1 MFEQKAGMG
10 TRLDRRSFLK
20 AIGFG
25 AASQVMPK
33 ILVAGE
39 LQKGKAKSKS
49 VVIECQAKDTLTAVE
64 LNRGE
69 SLRFRLLNGQVREL
83 TLRETSAG
91 ILLKAHEGLLYHFTC
106 NVTIDG
112 HEMLMERYVGCQ
124 ESFYEPYVING
135 MRVWF
140 DAVTDIFDFLP
151 ETHGKCKPNK
161 DARFAIADA
170 SISICPGEI
179 QPWCPMARDFI
190 DIKDCYNGDDCW
202 MGAFQGK
209 EAHGGLDINHPRGTE
224 IFTPI
229 DVDEQFLYKSLT
241 AGDTNN
247 GWRGVRRWANGDVW
261 QISVSH
267 ILRLLYPQHQPLKAG
282 THIAE
287 GAGVWTWANTHS
299 HFMFTVTGQDGQ
311 EIRLDPWIIFWQIF
325 ENNKARKETI
335 KASAKLV
342 GPQKT
347 GHAVA
352 FSSRGSRKNPQGGEL
367 RYYWQFGDG
376 GFSAQANPAHVYL
389 NPGLYPVTLTVDDG
403 MYRDSFTQHIT
414 VDGAPVTEA
423 GLVLT
428 AAEEFAFRK
437 RPVHIMDVYGIP
449 PAFTPHTLSFT
460 ARPSRPSPDSKTV
473 ELKNCGQGTL
483 GKARVRQIDYEGNTG
498 WLDTKLTGNGNK
510 QCIVVS
516 VDASGLKP
524 AVYSAMV
531 EIECAD
537 AVNAKQCFRVALNV
551 PDYEPPPVVIMDDSY
566 LGFYATP
573 YFWVGHRFHRWPPK
587 GYSDFCLINGRRA
600 TAGEFARFTPDLSA
614 GTYQVF
620 LPEIVSSW
628 QRDELCFAIR
638 IKHKNGIDTVWMR
651 PKRSKSIGMWDHMI
665 PNPTKVIGTFKFNEG
680 TDGFVEILA
689 EGSEGQVPADAVI
702 FKKIC

>member
-1 MFEQKAGMG
+1 MRIRF
-10 TRLDRRSFLK
+10 DRRSFLK

-33 ILVAGE
+33 ILVGGE
-39 LQKGKAKSKS
+39 LRKGKAKSKS
-49 VVIECQAKDTLTAVE
+49 VVIEREAKDTLTAVE

-69 SLRFRLLNGQVREL
+69 SLRFRLLNGQVRDL
-83 TLRETSAG
+83 ALRETSAE

-106 NVTIDG
+106 DVTIDG
-112 HEMLMERYVGCQ
+112 REMLMERYVGCQ

-140 DAVTDIFDFLP
+140 DAVSAIFDFLP
-151 ETHGKCKPNK
+151 ETHGKCKPTK

-170 SISICPGEI
+170 TISICPEEI
-179 QPWCPMARDFI
+179 KPWCPMARDFI

-229 DVDEQFLYKSLT
+229 DVDEQFLYKSLI

-247 GWRGVRRWANGDVW
+247 GWRGVRKWANGDVW

-267 ILRLLYPQHQPLKAG
+267 ILRLLHPQHQPLKAG

-287 GAGVWTWANTHS
+287 GAGVWTWAHNHS

-325 ENNKARKETI
+325 ENNKVRKETI
-335 KASAKLV
+335 RASAEPL

-347 GHAVA
+347 GQAVA
-352 FSSRGSRKNPQGGEL
+352 FSSHGSHKSPQGGKS
-367 RYYWQFGDG
+367 RYYWTFGDG
-376 GFSAQANPAHVYL
+376 AFSVQPNPTHVYL
-389 NPGLYPVTLTVDDG
+389 GSGIYPVTLTVDDG

-414 VDGAPVTEA
+414 VDGQPVTKP
-423 GLVLT
+423 GLALT
-428 AAEEFAFRK
+428 APEEYTFRN
-437 RPVHIMDVYGIP
+437 RPVHMMDTYGIP

-460 ARPSRPSPDSKTV
+460 ARQSRPTPDWKTL
-473 ELKNCGQGTL
+473 ELKNSGRGTL
-483 GKARVRQIDYEGNTG
+483 GQARVRQIDYKGKTG
-498 WLDTKLTGNGNK
+498 WLATKLTGKGNN
-510 QCIVVS
+510 QRVIVS

-531 EIECAD
+531 EIECND
-537 AVNAKQCFRVALNV
+537 AVNARQYFRVVLNV
-551 PDYEPPPVVIMDDSY
+551 PDYEPPPIVIMDDSY

-587 GYSDFCLINGRRA
+587 GYSDFCLVNGRRA
-600 TAGEFARFTPDLSA
+600 TSGEFARFTPDLSA
-614 GTYQVF
+614 GIYQVF
-620 LPEIVSSW
+620 MPEIVSSW
-628 QRDELCFAIR
+628 QDEPVRFAVR
-638 IKHKNGIDTVWMR
+638 VKHKNGVDTVWME
-651 PKRSKSIGMWDHMI
+651 PKRSKSIGTWDHLI
-665 PNPTKVIGTFKFNEG
+665 PNPTKEIGTFEFNEG

-689 EGSEGQVPADAVI
+689 EGSRGQVPADAVI
-702 FKKIC
+702 FKKVN

>member
-1 MFEQKAGMG
+1 MNI
-10 TRLDRRSFLK
+10 RLNRRNFLK

-33 ILVAGE
+33 MLVGSE
-39 LQKGKAKSKS
+39 LLKDNSALRN
-49 VVIECQAKDTLTAVE
+49 VVIERQAKDTITAVE

-69 SLRFRLLNGQVREL
+69 SLQFRLLNGQVRQL
-83 TLRETSAG
+83 TLKETSAE

-124 ESFYEPYVING
+124 ESFYEPYVISG

-161 DARFAIADA
+161 EARFAVADA
-170 SISICPGEI
+170 SISICPEEI
-179 QPWCPMARDFI
+179 KPWCPMARDFI
-190 DIKDCYNGDDCW
+190 DIKECYNGDDCW
-202 MGAFQGK
+202 LGAFHGK

-229 DVDEQFLYKSLT
+229 DVDDQFLYKSLT

-247 GWRGVRRWANGDVW
+247 GWRGVRKWANGDVW
-261 QISVSH
+261 NISVSH
-267 ILRLLYPQHQPLKAG
+267 ILRLLHPQHRPLKAG

-287 GAGVWTWANTHS
+287 GAGVWTWAHSHS

-325 ENNKARKETI
+325 ENNKERKKTI
-335 KASAKLV
+335 KASAKLL

-347 GHAVA
+347 GQPVA
-352 FSSRGSRKNPQGGEL
+352 FSSHGSRKSPQGGEL

-376 GFSAQANPAHVYL
+376 GFSAQANPTHVYL
-389 NPGLYPVTLTVDDG
+389 SPGIYPVTLTVDDG
-403 MYRDSFTQHIT
+403 IYRDSFTQHIT
-414 VDGAPVTEA
+414 VDGKLVAKA
-423 GLVLT
+423 GLALT
-428 AAEEFAFRK
+428 APEEFTFRK
-437 RPVHIMDVYGIP
+437 RPVHVMDVYGIP

-460 ARPSRPSPDSKTV
+460 ARPSRPTPDSKTV
-473 ELKNCGQGTL
+473 ELRNSGQGTL
-483 GKARVRQIDYEGNTG
+483 GQARIRKIDYEGNKG
-498 WLDTKLTGNGNK
+498 WLAAKLTGKGNE
-510 QCIVVS
+510 QHIIVC
-516 VDASGLKP
+516 VDASGLEP
-524 AVYSAMV
+524 AIYSATV
-531 EIECAD
+531 EIECAG
-537 AVNAKQCFRVALNV
+537 AVNVRQYFRVVLNV

-587 GYSDFCLINGRRA
+587 GYSDFCLINGNRA
-600 TAGEFARFTPDLSA
+600 TAGEFARFTPDLRA

-628 QRDELCFAIR
+628 QDESVRFAAR
-638 IKHKNGIDTVWMR
+638 VKHKNGIETVWME
-651 PKRSKSIGMWDHMI
+651 PKRSKSLGIWDHMI
-665 PNPTKVIGTFKFNEG
+665 PNPTKVIGTFQFNEG

-689 EGSEGQVPADAVI
+689 AGSEGQVPVDAVI
-702 FKKIC
+702 FKKVE